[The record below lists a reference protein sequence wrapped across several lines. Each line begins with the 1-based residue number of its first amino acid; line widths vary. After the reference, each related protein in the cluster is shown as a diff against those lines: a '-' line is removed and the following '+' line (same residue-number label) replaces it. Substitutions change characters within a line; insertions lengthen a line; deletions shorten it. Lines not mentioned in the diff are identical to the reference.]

1 MHGELV
7 CVSVHPS
14 VGGRPYLPPG
24 RTLGLGLLARWVV
37 RHMQACRRR
46 LLVEVV
52 AGLLLGNELVVE
64 GLKVL

>member
-1 MHGELV
+1 
-7 CVSVHPS
+7 
-14 VGGRPYLPPG
+14 
-24 RTLGLGLLARWVV
+24 LARRVV
-37 RHMQACRRR
+37 RHMQACRRRR